1 VGPVQSIADLL
12 SLIWRRLPLIVT
24 ILVVGLLWSLYLAVT
39 SPPVYEA
46 RTVIQVD
53 SPVIFDPVTRSAP
66 PAALR
71 VQQIE
76 QRLMSRENLLRLIDQ
91 YDLFDGLEGLSE
103 SAKLEVL
110 RTQTQIESVAS
121 SAIGPEASMN
131 LAALVISARA
141 GTALTAAALTNDLAN
156 DVVTS
161 YRRDREA
168 RISESYSFLTAELQR
183 IESELD
189 VRDRAIASYAT
200 ENEDS
205 LPEARTFHQQELVGL
220 SQRETMTEQSLMG
233 LRRERLELERTEMA
247 DDSSS
252 LVQQLRV
259 AEVALAQARRT
270 LPSSH
275 PEIRRLEETIRKI
288 TEGGSDESFA
298 GLGRQLSMIDEQI
311 ADMEEDLDEITS
323 RRSEISEAQNRMPQ
337 VTQVYEQMERLRQ
350 NISDQYTEMSRR
362 LAEIDALRLLADNDQ
377 TENMVILEPAI
388 PPEFPV
394 ASNRKRS
401 AILGGFLSVAVAG
414 GLAVLLDLIHPV
426 LRNARQFE
434 SVTGLRPLIS
444 LAYRP
449 TGRDRLRKFLRLT
462 YVVLV
467 LLVALVA
474 TLWMIDVMPEWL
486 RQMLPPSVRV
496 GVPVAS

>member
-1 VGPVQSIADLL
+1 MGPIQSIADLF

-24 ILVVGLLWSLYLAVT
+24 ILVIGLLWALYLAAT

-53 SPVIFDPVTRSAP
+53 APVIFDPVTRSAP

-91 YDLFDGLEGLSE
+91 YDLFEGADGMPE
-103 SAKLEVL
+103 SAKLDIV
-110 RTQTQIESVAS
+110 RAQTRIESVAS
-121 SAIGPEASMN
+121 SAVGGDASMN

-168 RISESYSFLTAELQR
+168 RISETYTFLTAELKR
-183 IESELD
+183 IEVELD
-189 VRDRAIASYAT
+189 SRDQAIAAYAT

-205 LPEARTFHQQELVGL
+205 LPDARTFHQSELVAL
-220 SQRETMTEQSLMG
+220 SSRETMTEQSLME
-233 LRRERLELERTEMA
+233 LRRERLTLERNEMSG
-247 DDSSS
+247 DSSTI
-252 LVQQLRV
+252 VQQLRA

-270 LPSSH
+270 LPANH
-275 PEIRRLEETIRKI
+275 PEIRRLEETIRSI
-288 TEGGSDESFA
+288 NEGGSEQTPA
-298 GLGRQLSMIDEQI
+298 GLGRQLNMIDEQVTN
-311 ADMEEDLDEITS
+311 MEQDLDEISS
-323 RRSEISEAQNRMPQ
+323 RRNAITEAQNRMPQ
-337 VTQVYEQMERLRQ
+337 VAQVYEQMQRSRQ

-401 AILGGFLSVAVAG
+401 AILGGFLSIAVSA
-414 GLAVLLDLIHPV
+414 GLALFLDLMNPV

-434 SVTGLRPLIS
+434 AITGLRPLVS
-444 LAYRP
+444 LNYRP
-449 TGRDRLRKFLRLT
+449 TQRDRMWLTLRLS
-462 YVVLV
+462 YVAIT
-467 LLVALVA
+467 LLVGLIAA
-474 TLWMIDVMPEWL
+474 MWMADMMPGWL
-486 RQMLPPSVRV
+486 AQLLPPTVKV
-496 GVPVAS
+496 GNPA